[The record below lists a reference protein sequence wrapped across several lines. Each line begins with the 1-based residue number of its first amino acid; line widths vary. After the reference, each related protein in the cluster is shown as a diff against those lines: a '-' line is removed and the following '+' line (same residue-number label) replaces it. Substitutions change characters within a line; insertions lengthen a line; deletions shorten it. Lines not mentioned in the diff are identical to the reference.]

1 MKKIYA
7 YIVIFV
13 TALAGCDVLDTVPT
27 DRLSA
32 EVYWQTD
39 QDAEYAANAIYQY
52 LEAPGTLLGRD
63 EMSDI
68 ATATF
73 ETSAEIKVEQSIADA
88 QTDIFQNTW
97 NDLYRGIRRCNDY
110 TANVERITPTDEAA
124 VNRYTAEVRT
134 LRCYFYARLASYFG
148 DVPLL
153 KNPVGISES
162 KELTRTPV
170 SEIYDFIYTE
180 IADAV
185 KYLPKTAAKGRVS
198 KGAAFGILARA
209 MLFAAGNV
217 TGTDSRPAY
226 YYEKAK
232 AAADS
237 VIALDVYNLT
247 TPYAE
252 LFSYARE
259 SSPEV
264 LFEKQFIRDDF
275 SNAVFNNFGALSMG
289 TGGSRMSPTL
299 VLLDEYE
306 MSNGKKITDGGSGY
320 DEMSPYANRDPR
332 LGYTLYYPGAT
343 LPNGSTYDSRPG
355 AGADA
360 VEGDYRASKTGLL
373 PKKYINPED
382 LNFRS
387 NCAINLIIIRYA
399 EILLT
404 AAEARIELNQELSTA
419 QGYINQIRGRSDV
432 SMPAITASS
441 QSDLRDAVRHE
452 RMVELALEG
461 NRFFDIR
468 RWKIAETVC
477 NVYAPMKGMRY
488 VANGASEPSLYTF
501 NRNKIFKD
509 RDYLWPVPYNE
520 RQLSPELSQ
529 NEGWN

>member
-1 MKKIYA
+1 MKKIYTYA
-7 YIVIFV
+7 LLSGM
-13 TALAGCDVLDTVPT
+13 ALAGCDVLDTIPT

-32 EVYWQTD
+32 EGYWQTD

-73 ETSAEIKVEQSIADA
+73 ETSAEIKVEQGIADE

-97 NDLYRGIRRCNDY
+97 SDLYRGIRRCNDY
-110 TANVERITPTDEAA
+110 MGNIEKITPADAAA

-134 LRCYFYARLASYFG
+134 LRCYFYARLASFFG
-148 DVPLL
+148 DVPLATT
-153 KNPVGISES
+153 PIGISES
-162 KELTRTPV
+162 KALTRTPV
-170 SEIYDFIYTE
+170 SQIYDFIYAE
-180 IADAV
+180 ITDAAR
-185 KYLPKTAAKGRVS
+185 YLPPTTTATGRVT
-198 KGAAFGILARA
+198 KGAAFGILART

-217 TGTDSRPAY
+217 TGTDNRASY

-237 VIALDVYNLT
+237 VIALNVYDLS
-247 TPYAE
+247 TPYAQ
-252 LFSYARE
+252 LFSYAKE
-259 SSPEV
+259 SGKEV
-264 LFEKQFIRDDF
+264 VFEKQYIRDNF
-275 SNAVFNNFGALSMG
+275 FNAVFNNFGALSMG

-306 MSNGKKITDGGSGY
+306 TKDGKKITDAGSGY
-320 DEMSPYANRDPR
+320 SNTAPYADRDPR

-343 LPNGSTYDSRPG
+343 LPNGNAYDSRPG

-360 VEGDYRASKTGLL
+360 VDGDYRASKTGLL

-387 NCAINLIIIRYA
+387 NCGINLIIIRYA

-404 AAEARIELNQELSTA
+404 AAEARVELDQELTTA
-419 QGYINQIRGRSDV
+419 QGYINQIRQRVDV
-432 SMPAITASS
+432 SMPAIAATS
-441 QSDLRDAVRHE
+441 QADLRTAVRHE

-461 NRFFDIR
+461 NRFFDVR
-468 RWKIAETVC
+468 RWKIAKTACTGTVEG
-477 NVYAPMKGMRY
+477 VRY
-488 VANGASEPSLYTF
+488 VADGASAPSVHTLNRSKTF
-501 NRNKIFKD
+501 SDK
-509 RDYLWPVPYNE
+509 DYLWPVPYNE
-520 RQLSPELSQ
+520 RQLCPGLSQ
-529 NEGWN
+529 NTGW